1 MAGARTNTR
10 RMHRLRDEFFD
21 DGRRYDADPATRHLS
36 VCWIC
41 KGRIDYTAGAGTTPD
56 SHHLDHR
63 LPVSTHPELQEDP
76 DNFEHAHKACNQER
90 GTAAPTAG
98 LGEEM
103 PPWW

>member
-21 DGRRYDADPATRHLS
+21 DGRRYDADPTTRHLS
-36 VCWIC
+36 VCWLC
-41 KGRIDYTAGAGTTPD
+41 KGRIDYDAKPGTTPD
-56 SHHLDHR
+56 SHNLDHY
-63 LPVSTHPELQEDP
+63 LTVKDHPELQDDP
-76 DNFEHAHKACNQER
+76 DNFRHSHKSCNQER
-90 GTAAPTAG
+90 GTTAPSAG